1 MIPRIARTPK
11 CAVISS
17 QAAFKFFRMPESLA
31 KNPKKEKSHR
41 ALNIERG
48 KSIKINLLDVLRV
61 CVEVFVEM
69 VKAKKR
75 QGTRMIRPR
84 QEHPITR
91 AENFLTA
98 DNVS

>member
-1 MIPRIARTPK
+1 MIPSIARTPK
-11 CAVISS
+11 CAVKS
-17 QAAFKFFRMPESLA
+17 AHADFKFFRTPESFT
-31 KNPKKEKSHR
+31 KNPKKEKYHR

-48 KSIKINLLDVLRV
+48 KSIKINLLEVLRV
-61 CVEVFVEM
+61 CVKVFVEM
-69 VKAKKR
+69 VKARKR
-75 QGTRMIRPR
+75 HGTRMIRPR